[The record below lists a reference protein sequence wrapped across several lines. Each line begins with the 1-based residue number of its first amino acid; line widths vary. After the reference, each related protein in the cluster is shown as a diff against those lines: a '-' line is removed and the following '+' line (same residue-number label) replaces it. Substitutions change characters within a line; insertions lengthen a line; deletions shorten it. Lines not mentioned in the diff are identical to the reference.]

1 MLYVDGLVRGHCAA
15 NPCVSILVI
24 LYECGAKVEIIPLLV
39 GVVGYTGRGF
49 VNVFGLLLSHA
60 LFTYVVTTESA
71 LTLPSKTHAIG
82 VTL

>member
-1 MLYVDGLVRGHCAA
+1 VRGHYVT
-15 NPCVSILVI
+15 NPCVSNL
-24 LYECGAKVEIIPLLV
+24 LQFYEGGVKVEIIPLLV

-60 LFTYVVTTESA
+60 LFAYFVTTESA
-71 LTLPSKTHAIG
+71 LTLPSKTHVIG